1 MTGMTDSVAERPSVE
16 VALPAEQV
24 PRRSHHEELLPKMV
38 KTEKWDVF
46 VSYASEDR
54 EDVVEPL
61 VQHLS
66 DLGLEVWYDQ
76 EQLQVGDRLRRE
88 IERGLARCRFGVVV
102 LSPSFLSKHY
112 PTMELDGLAQR
123 EHDGQNLILPVWH
136 GITAEQLRQ
145 ESPTLAD
152 RVALSWDEGV
162 EAVATDLVNV
172 IKPDRCDQAKPA
184 GSGRDLRQPT
194 DVSLSVEGEKILT
207 QVARFYDNPVYGHK
221 IAVLLDRPS
230 AETDSVLFTLV
241 DRRLLVEQYEGR
253 ERFYRL
259 SRQGL
264 DYVSRHRLLEE
275 HGYEPRWRA

>member
-1 MTGMTDSVAERPSVE
+1 
-16 VALPAEQV
+16 
-24 PRRSHHEELLPKMV
+24 MV
-38 KTEKWDVF
+38 KTEIWDVF

-61 VQHLS
+61 VKHLR

-76 EQLQVGDRLRRE
+76 LQLQVGDRLRRK
-88 IERGLARCRFGVVV
+88 IEEGLARCRFGVVV

-112 PTMELDGLAQR
+112 PAMELDGLAQR
-123 EHDGQNLILPVWH
+123 EHNGQNLILPVWH

-152 RVALSWDEGV
+152 RVGLNWDRGV
-162 EAVATDLVNV
+162 EAVAAALVSV
-172 IKPDRCDQAKPA
+172 IKPDRYDQAEPV
-184 GSGRDLRQPT
+184 GSGPHLRQPT
-194 DVSLSVEGEKILT
+194 DVPLGVEGEEILT
-207 QVARFYDNPVYGHK
+207 QVARFYDSPVYGHK

-241 DRRLLVEQYEGR
+241 DRRLLVAQYEGR

-264 DYVSRHRLLEE
+264 DYVSRHRLLEK
-275 HGYEPRWRA
+275 HGYEPR